1 MSINGNIMANRKNII
16 AIVTMFIIAFLSATT
31 MQAQRSTNWVAYNGD
46 HCWLIEARGG
56 VTFDKEPISGD
67 SKIESNAFARLTFFH
82 HGLYAYAEGGYA
94 RKDFA
99 GYVGGGVKLAKKH
112 WFAQPAVELGLGLGS
127 QYCGYNYKAATTID
141 NATGKYSVAISQD
154 YLDSKLKFQA
164 RLAVNVEFRV
174 AERVSVVA
182 YGEGIYRP
190 YEAKTLSPNGDF
202 VINGVQIDAKSV
214 SSIGL
219 QSNKFVLGA
228 GIGVKLAF

>member
-1 MSINGNIMANRKNII
+1 MANRKNII
-16 AIVTMFIIAFLSATT
+16 AIVTMFVAFLGAAT

-46 HCWLIEARGG
+46 HCWLVEARGG
-56 VTFDKEPISGD
+56 VTFDKDPLTGA
-67 SKIESNAFARLTFFH
+67 SKTESNAFARLSFYH
-82 HGLYAYAEGGYA
+82 HGLYAYAEGGHA
-94 RKDFA
+94 RQDFA
-99 GYVGGGVKLAKKH
+99 GYVGGGIKLAKKH
-112 WFAQPAVELGLGLGS
+112 WPVQPTIEIGLGLGS

-141 NATGKYSVAISQD
+141 NETGKYSVAINQD
-154 YLDSKLKFQA
+154 FLDSKLKFQA

-174 AERVSVVA
+174 AERVSVIA

-202 VINGVQIDAKSV
+202 EINGVQIDAKSV

-228 GIGVKLAF
+228 GLGVKLSF